1 MPMKGALSVIA
12 FVLCALSATSSYG
25 QTVLDI
31 VKYKEDTVVS
41 EAPKPDTLFAL
52 SGNIFESST
61 GYPLNAASIMLRIGD
76 SVRHQVSADS
86 GAFGFNGLA
95 ALGYDVVV
103 SFVGYRTRK
112 VTVQL
117 SADTSLML
125 GLDEEVQW
133 LGGVVVESATT
144 DEQLGSQ
151 GVVIDKSAAAGTRD
165 ETIRELINKLPTSQ
179 VDDSRND
186 IFIRGNPGGS
196 IRYRLQGVSIP
207 NPNHFAVPGTSG
219 GPITMIS
226 DKLVGTSNFYI
237 GALPAATGN
246 SISGVL
252 DLNFRKGNT
261 KQHNPALQL
270 GVLGGEFSSE
280 GPLGRDSSSY
290 LFSIRRSAVGKFQKL
305 GFDFGTRSVPE
316 YSDLAFNFH
325 FPRKRWSYSFFGL
338 AGIGDIG
345 ILISRDR
352 RNFYGERDRDQYF
365 NSAMVTTGV
374 SGTHTLNER
383 TAVSATLALSVERIK
398 VTHALVYPEETRQLL
413 CAYDEISSAAF
424 PEIMKYNFREQRL
437 SAAFQ
442 LTRQP
447 KHRRAP
453 GNNLSI
459 GFTGDYYFLDYSDS
473 TRILL
478 PSEGTFG
485 AWRTR
490 WDSRAHALLIQPYV
504 QRQFST
510 GTSAFLVGIHS
521 QYFTLNNTFSLIEP
535 RLAFSH
541 RIDALRSLHFGVG
554 LHSQIQSPYIYFYG
568 VSNDIGGRPVE
579 VNRNMD
585 FTRSI
590 NSVAGYQH
598 LLGAGYHTIL
608 KAEIYYQRIFDVPVD
623 KNPSS
628 FSLLNTGSTFTRFY
642 PDTLVNKGTGRN
654 YGVELTIERPLIKG
668 YLFHLTAS
676 LYQSQY
682 RGSDG
687 VLRNTDLN
695 GVYTWN
701 TLLTRELKV
710 GKRSRLTIGAKTSFA
725 GGRRYGLI
733 NLVASREQAQ
743 IVYRDDHRNESS
755 FKSYFR
761 TDVRISYRIS
771 FPRVKHELVADLT
784 NIFNTRNVLR
794 YSYVPDPF
802 EANKGTPEK
811 EYQLGFLPFAY
822 YRISF
827 HP

>member
-1 MPMKGALSVIA
+1 MPMKAVPSVIA
-12 FVLCALSATSSYG
+12 FVLCALSAISSCG

-31 VKYKEDTVVS
+31 VRHDEDTVIS
-41 EAPKPDTLFAL
+41 EIPKPDTLFSL
-52 SGNIFESST
+52 KGKILESST
-61 GYPLNAASIMLRIGD
+61 AHPLSRASVILLTGD
-76 SVRHQVSADS
+76 SLRHQVSDDA
-86 GAFGFNGLA
+86 GGFGFKE
-95 ALGYDVVV
+95 LGPGSCDVIV

-112 VTVQL
+112 VSIELL
-117 SADTSLML
+117 SDTSLML

-165 ETIRELINKLPTSQ
+165 ETIRQLINRLPTSQ

-196 IRYRLQGVSIP
+196 IRYRLHGVSIP

-219 GPITMIS
+219 GPVTMIS
-226 DKLVGTSNFYI
+226 DKLVGASNFYI

-261 KQHNPALQL
+261 RKHNPSVQL
-270 GVLGGEFSSE
+270 GVLGGELSSD
-280 GPLGRDSSSY
+280 GPLGSDSSSY

-325 FPRKRWSYSFFGL
+325 FPRKRGSYSFFGL
-338 AGIGDIG
+338 AGVGDIG
-345 ILISRDR
+345 ILISKDS

-374 SGTHTLNER
+374 SATHALDER
-383 TAVSATLALSVERIK
+383 TSVSATLALSVERIK
-398 VTHALVYPEETRQLL
+398 VTHDLVYPEETRQLL
-413 CAYDEISSAAF
+413 WEYDKLVSGSF

-447 KHRRAP
+447 KSRRAP
-453 GNNLSI
+453 GNALSL
-459 GFTGDYYFLDYSDS
+459 GFNVDQYFLNYSDS
-473 TRILL
+473 MRIIA
-478 PSEGTFG
+478 PSEETFG
-485 AWRTR
+485 RWRTR

-510 GTSAFLVGIHS
+510 RTSAFLLGIHS
-521 QYFTLNNTFSLIEP
+521 QYFTLNNTFSPVEP
-535 RLAFSH
+535 RLAYSY
-541 RIDALRSLHFGVG
+541 RIDEVRSIHFGVG
-554 LHSQIQSPYIYFYG
+554 LHSQIQSPYLYFYG
-568 VSNDIGGRPVE
+568 VTNDEHGQPIE
-579 VNRNMD
+579 VNRNMN
-585 FTRSI
+585 FTRSV

-598 LLGAGYHTIL
+598 LLGSTYRTIL

-623 KNPSS
+623 KYPSA

-642 PDTLVNKGTGRN
+642 PDTLVNTGVGRN
-654 YGVELTIERPLIKG
+654 YGIELMLERPLING

-687 VLRNTDLN
+687 VLRSTDLN
-695 GVYTWN
+695 GVYALN
-701 TLLTRELKV
+701 TLVTREWKAGEHSV
-710 GKRSRLTIGAKTSFA
+710 LTIGIKTSFA
-725 GGRRYGLI
+725 GGRRYGVI
-733 NLVASREQAQ
+733 DFQASREQAQ
-743 IVYRDDHRNESS
+743 VVYLDDHRNEFQ
-755 FKSYFR
+755 FKPYFR
-761 TDVRISYRIS
+761 TDMRISYRIS
-771 FPRVKHELVADLT
+771 LTKVKHEFVADIT

-811 EYQLGFLPFAY
+811 EYQLGFLPFVY
-822 YRISF
+822 YRLGF
-827 HP
+827 Q